1 MRNFG
6 ELCLDSQDTK
16 EGIVALYLDDQISE
30 ESLIKEFGNGAEIYG
45 LIALN
50 NHLSNKILYELS
62 YALLIEEQPK
72 TQVQIDDIFER
83 LGR

>member
-1 MRNFG
+1 MRSFG
-6 ELCLDSQDTK
+6 ELCMESEVTK
-16 EGIVALYLDDQISE
+16 EGFIALYLDDQISE
-30 ESLIKEFGNGAEIYG
+30 ESLIKKLGNNAEIYG

-72 TQVQIDDIFER
+72 TQEQIDDIFGR
-83 LGR
+83 LGL